1 MRLWGNID
9 DPTGNNKP
17 AYANTSNITSN
28 SSINGVA
35 ANTLYPAVYGVSKG
49 ETANTLTYEKGVQ
62 HAGWVSQKVVS
73 GSVLRIKSTDAGNLV
88 NIATATGFITFTNG
102 ANSAGDMATVTNA
115 NASFTITANVLS
127 ITIKNGGEYRIP
139 PTASITNVTSNLAV
153 TMTDRTGVRKYETLV
168 AMKGLTGDDTKDNFW
183 FPGS

>member
-17 AYANTSNITSN
+17 AYANTSNTTSN
-28 SSINGVA
+28 SSINSTA

-49 ETANTLTYEKGVQ
+49 EMANTNEKGVQ
-62 HAGWVSQKVVS
+62 HAGWVSQRVIS
-73 GSVLRIKSTDAGNLV
+73 GSVLRIKSLDTGNLV
-88 NIATATGFITFTNG
+88 NIASATGFITFTNN
-102 ANSAGDMATVTNA
+102 ANASGDMATVTNA

-127 ITIKNGGEYRIP
+127 ITIKNGGEYKLP
-139 PTASITNVTSNLAV
+139 PSASITNVTSNLAV